1 MTAVERYNDLHKR
14 IVTRDRLKRLLEKAI
29 REKEQRVVTKL
40 KKLLQSDSSQTFEIT
55 IAKKL
60 REKKEKII
68 RQSKPQA
75 SRKKRTVSKQKSK
88 LVVKGMKMP
97 VVVVSSKKEVTPQM
111 HITPSIK
118 IDPPKPIPKKSTSA
132 IGLKSPV
139 VPKPKTKPIQGL
151 PTMADLDHI
160 QKPTDTFKLNTEL
173 GTFLGD
179 LERKPVHSVVVTLD
193 APAGSGKTRVF
204 FQAMQ
209 DYASDGKKCLFFTL
223 EEHSQSDLFK
233 KKRDQYIS
241 PDNYGR
247 ITIIDDVTCYD
258 QFKKLVALHDVIFV
272 DSFGK
277 LKRLIKSFKLELDEH
292 IRKAF
297 DSKLFFLI
305 FQRTSDGSMRGG
317 ADAAFDGDVIL
328 QVEKPSEDYREN
340 YLIARKNRY
349 NEIPML
355 KYSIYHQNIIH
366 DDALMSEEPIP
377 PKQSPK
383 HKLIVRSL

>member
-1 MTAVERYNDLHKR
+1 MTAVERYNNLHNKIVSRDTIKR
-14 IVTRDRLKRLLEKAI
+14 ILKKAQQ
-29 REKEQRVVTKL
+29 EKEQRVVTKL
-40 KKLLQSDSSQTFEIT
+40 KKLLQADTSQKFEIT

-60 REKKEKII
+60 QAKEKKVT
-68 RQSKPQA
+68 RNTKPQS
-75 SRKKRTVSKQKSK
+75 SRKKKVTSKQKSK

-97 VVVVSSKKEVTPQM
+97 VVVVSSKKEVTHQVIIP
-111 HITPSIK
+111 TSIK
-118 IDPPKPIPKKSTSA
+118 IDPPKQIPKKIISST
-132 IGLKSPV
+132 GLKSPV
-139 VPKPKTKPIQGL
+139 VSKPKAKPIQGL

-247 ITIIDDVTCYD
+247 ITIIDDVTSYD
-258 QFKKLVALHDVIFV
+258 QFKKLVDLHDVIFV

-328 QVEKPSEDYREN
+328 QVEKPNEDYREN

-355 KYSIYHQNIIH
+355 KYSIYNQKIIH
-366 DDALMSEEPIP
+366 DDQTIHEKSIP
-377 PKQSPK
+377 PKLNPK
-383 HKLIVRSL
+383 NKLIVRSL

>member
-1 MTAVERYNDLHKR
+1 MTAVERYNNLHNK
-14 IVTRDRLKRLLEKAI
+14 IVSRDRLKRLLVKAI

-60 REKKEKII
+60 KGKKEKII
-68 RQSKPQA
+68 RQSKPLA

-88 LVVKGMKMP
+88 LVVTGMKMP
-97 VVVVSSKKEVTPQM
+97 VVVVSSKKEVTPQL
-111 HITPSIK
+111 IIQPSVK
-118 IDPPKPIPKKSTSA
+118 IDPPKPIPKKGISNT
-132 IGLKSPV
+132 GLKSPL
-139 VPKPKTKPIQGL
+139 VPKPKAKSIQGL

-160 QKPTDTFKLNTEL
+160 QKPTDTFRLNTEL

-209 DYASDGKKCLFFTL
+209 DYANNGKKCLFFTL

-241 PDNYGR
+241 PENYGR
-247 ITIIDDVTCYD
+247 ITIIDDVTSYD

-355 KYSIYHQNIIH
+355 KYSIYHQKIIH
-366 DDALMSEEPIP
+366 DDQTIEEEPTP
-377 PKQSPK
+377 PKQHPK
-383 HKLIVRSL
+383 NKLIVRSL